1 MKSVTLTNKD
11 GMTATLLNFGA
22 RLVSIKVPV
31 RGDLTEMLVAYKE
44 HEDYLTDPY
53 FLGAVCGRVCNR
65 ISQASFSLA
74 DVDYQVDANNGAHCL
89 HGGRGGFSQQFW
101 TIEEQAESKVVFSL
115 ISPHLD
121 QGFPGQLS
129 IRVSY
134 HLQDD
139 NVLAITMQATTTS
152 LTAVNL
158 THHPYFSLGEPTN
171 QNLKLLLNS
180 SFFLA
185 RDDNGIPTGDEV
197 AASALG
203 ADLAQLTTVSDLYQ
217 KSHYPQ
223 ILDDQGLDHCFL
235 IKKNKMQQPDAVLVS
250 DLTGVKLAIYSNQSA
265 MQVYTGHFLTAPL
278 RPYAGI
284 CLEPQGYTDAVHQP
298 EFPSILIDSDQTYRH
313 ASLLECSY

>member
-65 ISQASFSLA
+65 ISQASFSLEG
-74 DVDYQVDANNGAHCL
+74 VDYQVDANNGAHCL

-139 NVLAITMQATTTS
+139 NVLAVTMQATTTS

-185 RDDNGIPTGDEV
+185 RDDNGIPTGGEV
-197 AASALG
+197 AASDLG

-284 CLEPQGYTDAVHQP
+284 CLEPQGYTDAVNQP

-313 ASLLECSY
+313 ASLLEFSY